1 MTDGGLD
8 QPKQRNWWKIGC
20 LGFLGFIFLGG
31 LLSAI
36 AGDPQT
42 ERGDAESGLSDEV
55 NAAAPEEDGPEVD
68 AAPAAAANKPGIS
81 ASEFAQ
87 LRAGMSYPEVVTIIG
102 SEGELIS
109 ENEMAG
115 YRTQMFMWDEE
126 GTFGIGNANVM
137 FQNGQMIQKSQFGLD

>member
-1 MTDGGLD
+1 MDE
-8 QPKQRNWWKIGC
+8 PKQRNWWKIGC
-20 LGFLGFIFLGG
+20 LGFLGFVLVGG
-31 LLSAI
+31 ILSAI
-36 AGDPQT
+36 AGDPPTDGTDVQSGPSDQIPAAVQ
-42 ERGDAESGLSDEV
+42 EDDGAEVE
-55 NAAAPEEDGPEVD
+55 
-68 AAPAAAANKPGIS
+68 AAPATPQNKPGIS

-87 LRAGMSYPEVVTIIG
+87 LRAGMSYPEVVAIIG